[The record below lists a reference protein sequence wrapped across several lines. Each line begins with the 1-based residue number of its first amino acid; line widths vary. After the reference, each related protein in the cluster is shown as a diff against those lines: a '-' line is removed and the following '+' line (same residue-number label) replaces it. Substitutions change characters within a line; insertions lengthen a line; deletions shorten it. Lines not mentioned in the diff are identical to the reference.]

1 MLDRPPI
8 LPPRWASDGSAVSR
22 IGTQVAAMRAGRR
35 RARRSAALMLAVGF
49 VAAGARLAFVPDA
62 LGAPR
67 ETSDPGPTGAV
78 PNMANPAP
86 GFVAAATRLGLDP
99 APAPAVPTRSI
110 PDPCPPVGARST
122 VRSLIA
128 CEATLW
134 NVPGGASRALAVAR
148 CESRFERAA
157 FNPTGCGGS
166 GCVGLFQQSLRYWRR
181 RAAEYGYPGRPAT
194 DARANVVVSMR
205 MAEERGTWSRDWP
218 VCGR

>member
-1 MLDRPPI
+1 
-8 LPPRWASDGSAVSR
+8 
-22 IGTQVAAMRAGRR
+22 
-35 RARRSAALMLAVGF
+35 MLAVGL

-67 ETSDPGPTGAV
+67 GTSGPGPAGTA
-78 PNMANPAP
+78 PRAADPAP
-86 GFVAAATRLGLDP
+86 GFLAGATRLALDR
-99 APAPAVPTRSI
+99 APGQPVPTRSI
-110 PDPCPPVGARST
+110 PDPCPSGGARST

-134 NVPGGASRALAVAR
+134 NVPGGAPRALAVAR

-194 DARANVVVSMR
+194 DPRANVVVSMR

>member
-1 MLDRPPI
+1 L
-8 LPPRWASDGSAVSR
+8 
-22 IGTQVAAMRAGRR
+22 
-35 RARRSAALMLAVGF
+35 LAVGL
-49 VAAGARLAFVPDA
+49 VAAGVRLAFVPDA

-67 ETSDPGPTGAV
+67 ESSGPGPSAAV
-78 PNMANPAP
+78 PQAAA
-86 GFVAAATRLGLDP
+86 GFVVATTRLGLDM
-99 APAPAVPTRSI
+99 APPSAVPTRSI
-110 PDPCPPVGARST
+110 PDPCPSGGARST

-194 DARANVVVSMR
+194 DPRANVVVSMR